1 MKTASCLV
9 FLFSIIIST
18 TFGLLDIAQNVCD
31 FGNKELKCFVRTLQT
46 DINQAEDGSE
56 DELMFDSLEQLKI
69 ICSDAFFYES
79 ILRPG
84 HFSELKQLTDLSL
97 DYCKIRHMPTRA
109 FSGLSNLKSL
119 KINSHNS
126 EWSSI
131 LMDMDKDVFADLNNL
146 IDLDLTSNSIWSLP
160 LQTFCSMPRLKSL
173 NMSRNHLLDI
183 TDLGLGLHTNNEADQ
198 IEACTTNLEELDLSK
213 NFISSLRQGDLH
225 QIGASLKNLHLG
237 NNRLTYLSDDAF
249 AGMKNLQVLNMADN
263 QLAALPPTVFNLSGE
278 LQELH
283 LQNNSLTLVTPELF
297 DGLNNLVLL
306 NLSHNAISS
315 HLLTSDTFGGL
326 TNLRILD
333 LPHNR
338 YVIILS
344 IKNTCSLKV
353 FYK

>member
-1 MKTASCLV
+1 MRACLV
-9 FLFSIIIST
+9 FLFLVSK

-46 DINQAEDGSE
+46 DINQAEAGGSE
-56 DELMFDSLEQLKI
+56 VMNSLEQLKI

-109 FSGLSNLKSL
+109 FSGLSNLRSL

-131 LMDMDKDVFADLNNL
+131 LMDMDKDVFADLNSL
-146 IDLDLTSNSIWSLP
+146 VDLDLTSNSIWSLP

-173 NMSRNHLLDI
+173 NMSQNHLLDI
-183 TDLGLGLHTNNEADQ
+183 TDLGLGLHTSDEAQPDQ
-198 IEACTTNLEELDLSK
+198 DCAKKTLEELDLSR

-225 QIGASLKNLHLG
+225 QTAASLKKLHLG

-249 AGMKNLQVLNMADN
+249 AGMTNLQVLNMADN
-263 QLAALPPTVFNLSGE
+263 QLAALPPTVFNLSGGGE

-297 DGLNNLVLL
+297 HGLNNLVLL

-333 LPHNR
+333 LSHNR
-338 YVIILS
+338 YVII
-344 IKNTCSLKV
+344 V
-353 FYK
+353 FFKGLFNKYLNS

>member
-1 MKTASCLV
+1 MRTCLV
-9 FLFSIIIST
+9 FLFLVSK

-46 DINQAEDGSE
+46 DINQAEAGGSE
-56 DELMFDSLEQLKI
+56 VMNSLEQLKI

-173 NMSRNHLLDI
+173 NMSQNHLLDI
-183 TDLGLGLHTNNEADQ
+183 TDLGLGLHDEAQPDLQ
-198 IEACTTNLEELDLSK
+198 DCAKNNLEELDLSR

-225 QIGASLKNLHLG
+225 QTAASLKKLHLG

-249 AGMKNLQVLNMADN
+249 AGMTNLQVLNMADN
-263 QLAALPPTVFNLSGE
+263 QLAALPPTVFNLSGGGGE

-283 LQNNSLTLVTPELF
+283 LQNNSLTLVTQELF
-297 DGLNNLVLL
+297 HGLNNLVLL
-306 NLSHNAISS
+306 NLSHNAIAS

-333 LPHNR
+333 LSHNR
-338 YVIILS
+338 YVIFVIHMFF
-344 IKNTCSLKV
+344 KV
-353 FYK
+353 FF